1 MILKFDFFF
10 HENAPSSKLTHF
22 IHQAIKLEGIV
33 NQICWDSVT
42 GKGDKLVT
50 LTLQVLIPFSRFT
63 MKVIFHIIL

>member
-1 MILKFDFFF
+1 MILKFDFF
-10 HENAPSSKLTHF
+10 HENVPFSKFIDF

>member
-1 MILKFDFFF
+1 MILKFDFF
-10 HENAPSSKLTHF
+10 HENVPFFKFIHF

-33 NQICWDSVT
+33 NQICWNSVT

-50 LTLQVLIPFSRFT
+50 LTLQVLIPFSKFT